1 MDVVEK
7 RLTEA
12 VKENETFLGDFLR
25 LDVHGAD
32 GWNLSCAGVWFKGE
46 LRGLGIIDPLASS
59 IERLFVRY
67 AGSVLA
73 RAPKMREKFANLKPD
88 AEAEVSSDE
97 NQ

>member
-12 VKENETFLGDFLR
+12 VKENETFLGDFLG

-46 LRGLGIIDPLASS
+46 LRRFGIVAPLADE
-59 IERLFVRY
+59 IEGLFVRY

-73 RAPKMREKFANLKPD
+73 RAPKTREKFD
-88 AEAEVSSDE
+88 VMVSDRRRKE
-97 NQ
+97 

>member
-12 VKENETFLGDFLR
+12 VKENETFLGDFLG

-59 IERLFVRY
+59 IESLFVRY

-73 RAPKMREKFANLKPD
+73 RAPKMREKFD
-88 AEAEVSSDE
+88 TMVSDRRRKE
-97 NQ
+97 

>member
-12 VKENETFLGDFLR
+12 VKENETFLGDFLG

-46 LRGLGIIDPLASS
+46 LRGLGITDPLASS
-59 IERLFVRY
+59 IERLFARY

-73 RAPKMREKFANLKPD
+73 RASKTREKFD
-88 AEAEVSSDE
+88 AMNGDWRRKE
-97 NQ
+97 

>member
-12 VKENETFLGDFLR
+12 VKENETFLGDFLG

-73 RAPKMREKFANLKPD
+73 RAPKTREKFD
-88 AEAEVSSDE
+88 TMGSDRRCKD
-97 NQ
+97 

>member
-12 VKENETFLGDFLR
+12 VKENETFLGDFLG

-32 GWNLSCAGVWFKGE
+32 GLNLSCAGVWLKGE
-46 LRGLGIIDPLASS
+46 LGRFGIVAPLADE
-59 IERLFVRY
+59 IEGLFVRY

-73 RAPKMREKFANLKPD
+73 RASKTREKFD
-88 AEAEVSSDE
+88 AMGSDWRRKE
-97 NQ
+97 